1 MTDATEQDDGQEPT
15 MEEILASIRRII
27 SDDEEEGEAKGD
39 EEEVAEAEEEPAEAE
54 DEAPEEVE
62 EEDEIL
68 ELTEVVENIDDV
80 PDLEPELEPSMEDEV
95 EDEEELVPVDD
106 FDSIE
111 VVEPEPELAPE
122 MAPVPQPVAAAS
134 SPVSDLH
141 ALLSDHA
148 ADATAGTLS
157 GLTGAVSAAR
167 DMPLG
172 YAHQT
177 LEDLVKSL
185 LRPMLKE
192 WLDKNLPALAER
204 LVEKEI
210 VKLVGRA
217 ENDQGP

>member
-1 MTDATEQDDGQEPT
+1 
-15 MEEILASIRRII
+15 
-27 SDDEEEGEAKGD
+27 
-39 EEEVAEAEEEPAEAE
+39 
-54 DEAPEEVE
+54 
-62 EEDEIL
+62 
-68 ELTEVVENIDDV
+68 
-80 PDLEPELEPSMEDEV
+80 MEDEV
-95 EDEEELVPVDD
+95 EDEEEPVPVDD

-111 VVEPEPELAPE
+111 VVEPVPELAPE
-122 MAPVPQPVAAAS
+122 TVPVPQPVAAAP

-192 WLDKNLPALAER
+192 WLDDNLPALVER
-204 LVEKEI
+204 IVEKEI